1 MLTVESKG
9 DVEGS
14 QKSVRIVTEPVHAT
28 PILKKTL
35 LKSLSSGSLEKGGEK
50 AVSIEVRAPSP
61 IPEDPKEGEVGNS
74 PQGKA
79 GLAKNSTDTKPLPEK
94 EKGDRKN
101 TEDEEKKK
109 REEEEK
115 KKKEMEE
122 EKKKREEEKKK
133 DEGEKKKE
141 SSSEP
146 SKPAAPE
153 DNVPVATTKLRGKS
167 KATGQI
173 MGGWI

>member
-1 MLTVESKG
+1 MLPVENKG

-14 QKSVRIVTEPVHAT
+14 QKSVRIVTEPVHAA

-50 AVSIEVRAPSP
+50 TVSIEVRAPSP

-79 GLAKNSTDTKPLPEK
+79 GLAKNPTDTKPLSAK
-94 EKGDRKN
+94 EEGDRKN

-115 KKKEMEE
+115 KKKEIE
-122 EKKKREEEKKK
+122 EKKKKEEEKKK
-133 DEGEKKKE
+133 DEGGKKKE

-153 DNVPVATTKLRGKS
+153 DIVPVATTKLRGKS